1 MPVIKKP
8 FSFVEPIFFTLQNE
22 DNNLINNEIVTSQ
35 GLDLVDY
42 EVLSDA
48 SDQKIKNDT
57 VNILTKQKRYQD
69 FLTFGSNLKIERTD
83 LNTRLQFA
91 GLGEGY
97 RSNTLNATTNLSL
110 SASNIYI
117 TGEVDTENQ
126 YFNIDFID
134 EEYLSIR
141 LYDGEFTKYLCTNQD
156 FTDANHKQLS
166 FKIIETDSLEA
177 YTSAYLFNYNY
188 DKENKYLTLSQILTT
203 SAPIDPNPGQ
213 YNIITILSGGLY
225 AQRPTLSGFTNGVI
239 KLSNNFNGVKDDFLH
254 TFTTYEVNSGKYE
267 ISSES
272 LTGIESNFLCNY
284 AYEVTS
290 LSGNKQ
296 KIVNVLNLFNL
307 KNEVSHGNYINGEL
321 PFKDKSTERRYTS
334 ILNENTQ
341 SQDSENL
348 MFGYN
353 FYTKEYLFTPDKYTA
368 FTLPD
373 SLFPFNRINI
383 NDTSLADRGSY
394 AALSPYFSDKVF
406 KEVDRNKNV
415 NNKTRVEGALFT
427 VSDLPINLQDS
438 SNVLQ
443 LQDVVFDTINNGTVL
458 CSWLSGDEKT
468 KGTWYDRYYLPQST
482 NYTTA
487 LTGTGVPIFDNI
499 RQALSFFDNNG
510 IKETYYDVKSNLSFE
525 PKSTL
530 YYQRIGHN
538 YINETINN
546 FDEYLVKN
554 TFNNIF
560 SGQEIQNSN
569 ILNFESNSYDYI
581 DVDAQI
587 NNNQFNIS
595 FDLNLD
601 TPTSLDSYQIFGN
614 HFEDGFTLKN
624 NFYFTPFVYM
634 VEGNKLYVYDSNF
647 NLIQTN
653 TYPTITT
660 IKDILY
666 LEQGSNFVIIG
677 DGIVIK
683 SSFTGRVLDERR
695 PSTFD
700 PDQSVNAILDGYK
713 SRYIYDYNQVIFN
726 MDGPKS
732 NYLNLN
738 SLQVTTSATQLDLGN
753 TLLKVEDS
761 FKSIPGYG
769 AVKLTN
775 DIAVSLSAVN
785 SLYYNNINYID
796 IQTNESLYNP
806 ISAIDKKIYSMESY
820 NERLYVQSFD
830 NSDQGYI
837 HIFDTS
843 RELIS
848 SFSLNVSATSG
859 YYLDFIN
866 DDRQLR
872 LLSFSRQADE
882 TIIVDKIDITNFN
895 ILSTYSLSITGDNYT
910 YGGSANFISPVNFK
924 YLTEKYS
931 KYQNKLCFQFNVD
944 NFLRSILFD
953 PVWNYSGME
962 LWKTP
967 GFQLSG
973 WDAQL
978 FDETLQSIDED
989 IFVLPYT
996 DLNNSISLDFNF
1008 DAGIIDIFW
1017 NGESVKQVDFDANL
1031 IPNTKILFPDLYFN
1045 VPNISRTPINEFIN
1059 TNQFYGKGGNIENVR
1074 LYNRNLKNDLIQYL
1088 YLKDQPI
1095 DDINFDITCGTRS
1108 GTEELHNLY
1117 TFIIPGRKNN
1127 SLKVYIKNGYFS
1139 KPQQDSIK
1147 QFLLEKLDSVL
1158 PQTVDTITFNF
1169 DINT

>member
-8 FSFVEPIFFTLQNE
+8 FSFIEPIFFTLQNE

-48 SDQKIKNDT
+48 SDQKIKNST
-57 VNILTKQKRYQD
+57 VNILTNQKRYQD
-69 FLTFGSNLKIERTD
+69 FLIFGSNLKIERTD

-97 RSNTLNATTNLSL
+97 RNRTLNAITNLSL
-110 SASNIYI
+110 SASDIYI
-117 TGEVDTENQ
+117 SSEVDVETQ

-156 FTDANHKQLS
+156 FNDANYKQLS
-166 FKIIETDSLEA
+166 FKVITTDSLEL

-188 DKENKYLTLSQILTT
+188 DKENNYLTLSQILTT
-203 SAPIDPNPGQ
+203 GATIDPNPGQ
-213 YNIITILSGGLY
+213 YNIITTSAGGLY

-239 KLSNNFNGVKDDFLH
+239 KLSNNFNNVKDDFLH

-267 ISSES
+267 ISNES

-290 LSGNKQ
+290 LSGNEQ

-341 SQDSENL
+341 SQGSENL

-406 KEVDRNKNV
+406 KKVDRNKNA

-438 SNVLQ
+438 NNVLQ
-443 LQDVVFDTINNGTVL
+443 LQDVVFDTVNNGTVL
-458 CSWLSGDEKT
+458 CSWLSGGEKA

-510 IKETYYDVKSNLSFE
+510 IKNTYYDVKSNLSFE

-530 YYQRIGHN
+530 YYQRIGDN

-581 DVDAQI
+581 DVDTQI
-587 NNNQFNIS
+587 NNNQFNVS

-624 NFYFTPFVYM
+624 NFYFTLFVYM
-634 VEGNKLYVYDSNF
+634 VEGNKLYIYDSNF

-660 IKDILY
+660 IKDLLY

-677 DGIVIK
+677 DDVIIK

-695 PSTFD
+695 ASTFD
-700 PDQSVNAILDGYK
+700 EDQSANAILSGYK

-726 MDGPKS
+726 TDGPKS

-738 SLQVTTSATQLDLGN
+738 SLQVTTSATSATKLDLGN
-753 TLLKVEDS
+753 TVLKVENS
-761 FKSIPGYG
+761 FKSIPGAG

-785 SLYYNNINYID
+785 NPYYDTINYIN
-796 IQTNESLYNP
+796 IPTNTNLYNP
-806 ISAIDKKIYSMESY
+806 LSAVNRKIYSIESY
-820 NERLYVQSFD
+820 EERLYVQSFD
-830 NSDQGYI
+830 NTDQGYI
-837 HIFDTS
+837 HVFDTT

-848 SFSLNVSATSG
+848 
-859 YYLDFIN
+859 
-866 DDRQLR
+866 
-872 LLSFSRQADE
+872 
-882 TIIVDKIDITNFN
+882 
-895 ILSTYSLSITGDNYT
+895 
-910 YGGSANFISPVNFK
+910 
-924 YLTEKYS
+924 
-931 KYQNKLCFQFNVD
+931 
-944 NFLRSILFD
+944 
-953 PVWNYSGME
+953 
-962 LWKTP
+962 
-967 GFQLSG
+967 
-973 WDAQL
+973 
-978 FDETLQSIDED
+978 
-989 IFVLPYT
+989 
-996 DLNNSISLDFNF
+996 
-1008 DAGIIDIFW
+1008 
-1017 NGESVKQVDFDANL
+1017 
-1031 IPNTKILFPDLYFN
+1031 
-1045 VPNISRTPINEFIN
+1045 
-1059 TNQFYGKGGNIENVR
+1059 
-1074 LYNRNLKNDLIQYL
+1074 
-1088 YLKDQPI
+1088 
-1095 DDINFDITCGTRS
+1095 
-1108 GTEELHNLY
+1108 
-1117 TFIIPGRKNN
+1117 
-1127 SLKVYIKNGYFS
+1127 
-1139 KPQQDSIK
+1139 
-1147 QFLLEKLDSVL
+1147 
-1158 PQTVDTITFNF
+1158 
-1169 DINT
+1169 

>member
-8 FSFVEPIFFTLQNE
+8 FSFIEPIFFTLQNE

-35 GLDLVDY
+35 GLYLVDY
-42 EVLSDA
+42 EVIIDA
-48 SDQKIKNDT
+48 YTHKIKNST
-57 VNILTKQKRYQD
+57 VNILTNQKRYQD
-69 FLTFGSNLKIERTD
+69 FLIFGSNLKIERTD

-97 RSNTLNATTNLSL
+97 RNRTLNAITNLSL
-110 SASNIYI
+110 SASDIYI
-117 TGEVDTENQ
+117 SSEVDVETQ

-156 FTDANHKQLS
+156 FNDANYKQLS
-166 FKIIETDSLEA
+166 FKVIKTDSLEL

-188 DKENKYLTLSQILTT
+188 DKENNYLTLSQILTT
-203 SAPIDPNPGQ
+203 GAPIDPNPGQ
-213 YNIITILSGGLY
+213 YNIITTSAGGLY

-239 KLSNNFNGVKDDFLH
+239 KLSNNFNNVKDDFLH

-267 ISSES
+267 ISNES

-290 LSGNKQ
+290 LSGNEQ

-307 KNEVSHGNYINGEL
+307 KNEVSHGNYINGNL
-321 PFKDKSTERRYTS
+321 PFKDKSTERRYTN

-341 SQDSENL
+341 SQGSENIML
-348 MFGYN
+348 GYN
-353 FYTKEYLFTPDKYTA
+353 FYTKEYLFNPDKYTA
-368 FTLPD
+368 FTLPG

-406 KEVDRNKNV
+406 KKVDRNKNA

-468 KGTWYDRYYLPQST
+468 KGTWYDRFYLPQST
-482 NYTTA
+482 SYTTA

-499 RQALSFFDNNG
+499 RQALSLFDNNG
-510 IKETYYDVKSNLSFE
+510 IENTYYDVKSNLSFE

-569 ILNFESNSYDYI
+569 ILNFASNSYDYI
-581 DVDAQI
+581 DVDTQI
-587 NNNQFNIS
+587 NSNQFNVS

-634 VEGNKLYVYDSNF
+634 VEGNKLYIYDSNF
-647 NLIQTN
+647 NLIQIN

-660 IKDILY
+660 IKDLLY

-677 DGIVIK
+677 DDVIIK

-695 PSTFD
+695 ASTFD
-700 PDQSVNAILDGYK
+700 EDQSANAILSGYK

-726 MDGPKS
+726 TDGPKS

-738 SLQVTTSATQLDLGN
+738 SLQVTTSATSATKLDLGN
-753 TLLKVEDS
+753 TVLKVENS
-761 FKSIPGYG
+761 FKSIPGAG

-785 SLYYNNINYID
+785 NPYYNNINYID
-796 IQTNESLYNP
+796 MQTNENLYNSL
-806 ISAIDKKIYSMESY
+806 SAFDKKIYSLESY
-820 NERLYVQSFD
+820 DERLYVQSFD
-830 NSDQGYI
+830 SSNQGYI
-837 HIFDTS
+837 HILDTT

-848 SFSLNVSATSG
+848 SFSLN
-859 YYLDFIN
+859 
-866 DDRQLR
+866 
-872 LLSFSRQADE
+872 
-882 TIIVDKIDITNFN
+882 
-895 ILSTYSLSITGDNYT
+895 
-910 YGGSANFISPVNFK
+910 
-924 YLTEKYS
+924 
-931 KYQNKLCFQFNVD
+931 
-944 NFLRSILFD
+944 
-953 PVWNYSGME
+953 
-962 LWKTP
+962 
-967 GFQLSG
+967 
-973 WDAQL
+973 
-978 FDETLQSIDED
+978 
-989 IFVLPYT
+989 
-996 DLNNSISLDFNF
+996 
-1008 DAGIIDIFW
+1008 
-1017 NGESVKQVDFDANL
+1017 
-1031 IPNTKILFPDLYFN
+1031 
-1045 VPNISRTPINEFIN
+1045 
-1059 TNQFYGKGGNIENVR
+1059 
-1074 LYNRNLKNDLIQYL
+1074 
-1088 YLKDQPI
+1088 
-1095 DDINFDITCGTRS
+1095 
-1108 GTEELHNLY
+1108 
-1117 TFIIPGRKNN
+1117 
-1127 SLKVYIKNGYFS
+1127 
-1139 KPQQDSIK
+1139 
-1147 QFLLEKLDSVL
+1147 
-1158 PQTVDTITFNF
+1158 
-1169 DINT
+1169 